1 MSLLENFPHLCK
13 IARRTRQ
20 KEVGGIGVAVDLYVV
35 EQTDVS
41 CWEQQA
47 SASEINDWQKRGIAI
62 EKKVFFNSNPN
73 VNEDSLIVIT
83 NRYNQDI
90 VEADQLVLDVVSSP
104 DPDASAG
111 IGILYKVMCR
121 KKTGSPP
128 NFLP

>member
-1 MSLLENFPHLCK
+1 MSLLENLPHLCK

-20 KEVGGIGVAVDLYVV
+20 KEVDGIGVAVDRYVV
-35 EQTDVS
+35 EQTNVS

-47 SASEINDWQKRGIAI
+47 SASEVNDWQKRGIAVS
-62 EKKVFFNSNPN
+62 KKVFFTTNPN
-73 VNEDSLIVIT
+73 LAEDSLIVIT

-90 VEADQLVLDVVSSP
+90 VEAQQLVLDVVSFP

-111 IGILYKVMCR
+111 FGILYKVMCNMR
-121 KKTGSPP
+121 TGSPP